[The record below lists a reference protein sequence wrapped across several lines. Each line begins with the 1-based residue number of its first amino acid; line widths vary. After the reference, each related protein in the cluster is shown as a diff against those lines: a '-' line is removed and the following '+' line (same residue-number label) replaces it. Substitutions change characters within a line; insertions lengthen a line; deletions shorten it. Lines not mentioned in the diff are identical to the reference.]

1 MTTESIALSIL
12 TSIITGGFVLVL
24 VEIGNR
30 KNRENDR
37 YELLMHPFM
46 HKLSAYFRFIG
57 WCKSHIIYPQTLN
70 DSEANFKALVN
81 KIGGYGGKSIVSG
94 DDYGIDYFNAEELY
108 NITFDI
114 NNIWYWHDKMHP
126 NRLDLDNAGLG
137 TEFINKELKEISSM
151 YVELPISID
160 SVAKVSGEFY
170 TDIYQPIEYETYRHE
185 RHIKFYKKQTFIIC
199 SFVCFVLLL
208 LVLMLCCELPESFI
222 QRSTVAVVV
231 MLICSLLMLAIDVK
245 IQLKWLCIASNYI
258 TNNRVVR
265 FVLNKTI
272 KRCKKDSR
280 KQPN

>member
-46 HKLSAYFRFIG
+46 HKLSAYFRFIS
-57 WCKSHIIYPQTLN
+57 WCKSHIIYPPTLN
-70 DSEANFKALVN
+70 DRESNFKALVN
-81 KIGGYGGKSIVSG
+81 KIGEYGGKSIVAG
-94 DDYGIDYFNAEELY
+94 DDYGIDRFNAEELY

-137 TEFINKELKEISSM
+137 TEFIKKELKEINPL

-160 SVAKVSGEFY
+160 SVAKVSAEFY

-185 RHIKFYKKQTFIIC
+185 RYVKFYNKQTFIIC
-199 SFVCFVLLL
+199 NFVCFVLFL
-208 LVLMLCCELPESFI
+208 LVLMLCCELPKSFL
-222 QRSTVAVVV
+222 QRSTVAAVV
-231 MLICSLLMLAIDVK
+231 MLLCSLLMLAIDVK
-245 IQLKWLCIASNYI
+245 TQLKWISIASNYI
-258 TNNRVVR
+258 TNNKVFK
-265 FVLNKTI
+265 FVLNKAI
-272 KRCKKDSR
+272 KRSKNDSR
-280 KQPN
+280 K

>member
-1 MTTESIALSIL
+1 MTTESIAITIL

-37 YELLMHPFM
+37 YELLMRPFM
-46 HKLSAYFRFIG
+46 HKLSAYFRFIS

-70 DSEANFKALVN
+70 DKESQFKALVN

-94 DDYGIDYFNAEELY
+94 DEYGIDSFNAEELY

-126 NRLDLDNAGLG
+126 NRLDLDIVVLEI
-137 TEFINKELKEISSM
+137 EFIKKELKEINSL

-170 TDIYQPIEYETYRHE
+170 TDIYQPIENESYRHE
-185 RHIKFYKKQTFIIC
+185 RYVKFYTKQTFIIC
-199 SFVCFVLLL
+199 SFVSFVLLL
-208 LVLMLCCELPESFI
+208 LVLMLYCELPEIFI
-222 QRSTVAVVV
+222 QRSTAAVVI
-231 MLICSLLMLAIDVK
+231 MLLCSLLMLAVDVK
-245 IQLKWLCIASNYI
+245 TQLRCINIASNYI
-258 TNNRVVR
+258 TNNKAFK
-265 FVLNKTI
+265 FVLEQIVKRNKN
-272 KRCKKDSR
+272 DSR
-280 KQPN
+280 K